1 MYSMKNKI
9 FYILI
14 AAFILVSTSCKKSEL
29 NVQNPNSP
37 TPESAATEPGIL
49 SLGLGAVYQNG
60 FNGITDSRY
69 TGSFLGSSY
78 WFLGPAYLDEM
89 ADVVTAEA
97 ANNITNQISV
107 PDYYIDDAA
116 TRFTNTAP
124 AKNVA
129 RLNNSRTKAGSNMY
143 YYEWT
148 WMYYLNN
155 ACNGILSVADKTS
168 FTGDATSKRSAI
180 KAWAYFWK
188 GYAYSHIG
196 SLYYAGLIKDDYNA
210 LSNDY
215 KSSADIIAAS
225 NANFDKAITALNAVT
240 NVTDYSTVLK
250 YLIPTPCQV
259 GKGVVPT
266 PTMWIHNINTMKAR
280 NILVNKR
287 LKDMTAT
294 DWNNILTLVGNGITA
309 SDYVFTGRS
318 SSTNSFLSATS
329 GSVSALTIGNP
340 TGTTYKI
347 SERLI
352 QEFKT
357 GDKRLSTNFSAA
369 TLYLNQKGG
378 ITFSTRYTLLDVA
391 SSSTAGTVGGYGSKT
406 VGAYELFLAGSY
418 EENELMK
425 AEANIKLGNI
435 ATGLASVDAVRTYQ
449 GAALAAVSGVVT
461 DPVLAYEELRRER
474 RVALLFRNVSF
485 YDARRWGVIDDI
497 SAGGGRTGCVVV
509 NSTTGAVSTNA
520 TINYNFLDY
529 WDVPDDETSLNTPSA
544 TSAPVKNP
552 KP

>member
-1 MYSMKNKI
+1 MKNKI
-9 FYILI
+9 LYSLT
-14 AAFILVSTSCKKSEL
+14 AAIILVSSSCSKKEL
-29 NVQNPNSP
+29 DVKNPNSP
-37 TPESAATEPGIL
+37 TPESAGTEAGIV

-60 FNGITDSRY
+60 FNGITDTRY

-89 ADVVTAEA
+89 ADVITAEA

-107 PDYYIDDAA
+107 PDYYIDDAGA
-116 TRFTNTAP
+116 KTSNTAP
-124 AKNVA
+124 AKAVA

-155 ACNGILSVADKTS
+155 ACNGILAVVDKTT
-168 FTGDATSKRSAI
+168 FTGDANSKKNAL

-196 SLYYAGLIKDDYNA
+196 SLYYAGLIKDDYGA

-215 KSSADIIAAS
+215 KSAADMITAA

-240 NVTDYSTVLK
+240 NVADYTTVVK

-259 GKGVVPT
+259 GKGIAPT

-287 LKDMTAT
+287 VKDMTAS
-294 DWNNILTLVGNGITA
+294 DWNNILTLVANGIA
-309 SDYVFTGRS
+309 AGDYVFTGRS
-318 SSTNSFLSATS
+318 SATNSFLSATG
-329 GSVSALTIGNP
+329 GSIAALTVGNP

-352 QEFKT
+352 QEYKA
-357 GDKRLSTNFSAA
+357 GDKRLSTNFSNA

-391 SSSTAGTVGGYGSKT
+391 SSSTAGTVGGVASKVVGS
-406 VGAYELFLAGSY
+406 YELFLAGSY

-435 ATGLASVDAVRTYQ
+435 ATGLTSVDAVRTYQ

-461 DPVLAYEELRRER
+461 DPALAYEELRKER
-474 RVALLFRNVSF
+474 RVALLFRNVAF

-509 NSTTGAVSTNA
+509 NSTSGAVNTNA

-529 WDVPDDETSLNTPSA
+529 WDVPDDETSLNPPSA
-544 TSAPVKNP
+544 TSAPIKNP
-552 KP
+552 K